1 MTYKPLF
8 LKNWWI
14 DMASIIM
21 TSITKLTKLS
31 ILVKIGEKNKMKI
44 IDAMLI
50 KWAKNPELSF
60 ISWFLTIT
68 SRQCDLEWHMCQI
81 I

>member
-1 MTYKPLF
+1 
-8 LKNWWI
+8 
-14 DMASIIM
+14 MASIIM

-50 KWAKNPELSF
+50 K
-60 ISWFLTIT
+60 
-68 SRQCDLEWHMCQI
+68 
-81 I
+81 